1 MGSLAPHKF
10 VKLTKLNPEFV
21 EMPQIDISDDLFNYM
36 LEVYMENCIELSI
49 PSRRAQ
55 VNHVS
60 NAVMIGIH
68 NLFPIDKDDDKYA
81 ISLKKYI
88 YIKEFAWAVIK
99 NVLGFDFDNNPGEHP
114 IWLTEDHCTNILAIL
129 KIGLG
134 KESIKK
140 RVSPLNDFEP
150 FLQN

>member
-1 MGSLAPHKF
+1 
-10 VKLTKLNPEFV
+10 
-21 EMPQIDISDDLFNYM
+21 MPQIDISDDLFNYM

-81 ISLKKYI
+81 ISLKKIIERRACGQLVRMFWYFTLI
-88 YIKEFAWAVIK
+88 VTQ
-99 NVLGFDFDNNPGEHP
+99 G
-114 IWLTEDHCTNILAIL
+114 
-129 KIGLG
+129 
-134 KESIKK
+134 SI
-140 RVSPLNDFEP
+140 
-150 FLQN
+150 